1 MSHYSVKV
9 DLAKLNH
16 VVRELPKKGGGT
28 TKVIILD
35 GPSNHLFFSEKGAVY
50 LDLVA
55 FENKEIKFEN
65 THSIKQSLSKEI
77 RDKMTEDQVKNMP
90 FLGNMKPIRGGSN
103 NQNTQTSGKVDTSF
117 GTVPDFGSPDLPAA
131 NTSDPLDDLPF

>member
-1 MSHYSVKV
+1 MSHFSVKL
-9 DLAKLNH
+9 DLSKLNH

-35 GPSNHLFFSEKGAVY
+35 GPSNHLFFSDKGSVY

-55 FENKEIKFEN
+55 FENKEIKFDN

-77 RDKMTEDQVKNMP
+77 RDKMTEDQIKSMP
-90 FLGNMKPIRGGSN
+90 FLGNMKPIGGSSN
-103 NQNTQTSGKVDTSF
+103 NQANQTTGAPDTSF
-117 GTVPDFGSPDLPAA
+117 GEMPDFGAPAA
-131 NTSDPLDDLPF
+131 TSSNDPLDDLPF